1 MYTCAKCG
9 PRGCSIQD
17 LSQSL
22 PECPSKNQELQERA
36 RKEYQQPENLRIA
49 HQSSCTEADGYGRDT
64 RLMEIIH
71 FMKRCGYRRIG
82 FAFCGGLASE
92 AREVAHILEYHGFDV
107 VSVVCKNGAVP
118 KSAIGI
124 LDQETCS
131 GNAGQE
137 VMCNPIAQAMALND
151 AKTEFNIM
159 LGLCVG
165 HDTLFFKYV
174 EAPVTVLAVKD
185 RVTGHNPLAAVYCA
199 KSYYKKVFYPE

>member
-9 PRGCSIQD
+9 QKGCSSQD
-17 LSQSL
+17 LSKAL
-22 PECPSKNQELQERA
+22 PECPSRDTQLQARALAAYQE
-36 RKEYQQPENLRIA
+36 PENQLIA
-49 HQSSCTEADGYGRDT
+49 RQSACTESSGYGRDT

-82 FAFCGGLASE
+82 FAFCGGLANE
-92 AREVAHILEYHGFDV
+92 AREVGRILEYHGFEV
-107 VSVVCKNGAVP
+107 VSVMCKNGGVP
-118 KSAIGI
+118 KAAVGI
-124 LDQETCS
+124 QDAETFS

-137 VMCNPIAQAMALND
+137 AMCNPIAQAMALNE
-151 AKTEFNIM
+151 AQTECNLM

-185 RVTGHNPLAAVYCA
+185 RVTGHNPLAAIYCSN
-199 KSYYKKVFYPE
+199 SYYRKIFYPE